1 MATTERHQEISEA
14 YLQHAEEEFEKGDM
28 LQASEKAWGAVAH
41 CVKGIARERD
51 WPNRSH
57 NDVRRNA
64 RRLID
69 MSSNPADYRLKLS
82 AVEYLHINFYEEMY
96 DPQDVLIGI
105 DQARLLV
112 ELLNSVDSQMA
123 R

>member
-1 MATTERHQEISEA
+1 MATTERHREISQTMLA
-14 YLQHAEEEFEKGDM
+14 HAQEEFAKRDM

-41 CVKGIARERD
+41 CVKAIATERG

-57 NDVRRNA
+57 PDVRRNA

-69 MSSNPADYRLKLS
+69 QTDNPGRYRRMFNL
-82 AVEYLHINFYEEMY
+82 VERLHINFYEEVF
-96 DPQDVLIGI
+96 DEDEVRDGI
-105 DQARLLV
+105 EDATSV
-112 ELLNSVDSQMA
+112 IEAVNSADSQMA